1 MIGNATLEEDFPLK
15 KLYEAVD
22 RFCARHP
29 RFGIPNLM
37 LYISIGTILVYV
49 LLQFSD
55 YTAISFLTFDL
66 AHVLHGEVWRIITYI
81 FVPMYGSPFSLLI
94 ALYFYYWIGSTLE
107 RQWGTA
113 KFNLY
118 YFSGVLLTVLGVTIV
133 SLATGKHFLG
143 IAGTHYV
150 NLSMFLAFAALYPE
164 TQVLLF
170 FLIPVKMKWL
180 AWIDIGVFA
189 LGIVQAIAR
198 GDIVGIVVPLV
209 ALLNF
214 AAFIWPE
221 VRYFAQRK
229 QYQHSRQ
236 TVQFKKAVK
245 QQQQVRGYHHKCCVC
260 GKTDTDHP
268 DMQFRY
274 CSKCAGYHC
283 YCQDHIFSHV
293 HFTE

>member
-55 YTAISFLTFDL
+55 YTAISFLTFNL
-66 AHVLHGEVWRIITYI
+66 AYVLHGEVWRIITYI

-133 SLATGKHFLG
+133 SLATGNHFLG

-189 LGIVQAIAR
+189 LGIVQAIAN

-260 GKTDTDHP
+260 GKTDTAHP

-274 CSKCAGYHC
+274 CS
-283 YCQDHIFSHV
+283 
-293 HFTE
+293 

>member
-1 MIGNATLEEDFPLK
+1 MK

-55 YTAISFLTFDL
+55 YTAISFLTFNL

-81 FVPMYGSPFSLLI
+81 FVPMYGSPLSLLI

-133 SLATGKHFLG
+133 SLATGNHFLG

-189 LGIVQAIAR
+189 LGIVQAIAN

>member
-1 MIGNATLEEDFPLK
+1 MK

-55 YTAISFLTFDL
+55 YTAISFLTFNL

-133 SLATGKHFLG
+133 SLATGNHFLG

-189 LGIVQAIAR
+189 LGIVQAIAN

>member
-118 YFSGVLLTVLGVTIV
+118 YFSGVLLTVLGVTVV
-133 SLATGKHFLG
+133 SLATGNHFLG

-189 LGIVQAIAR
+189 LGIVQAIAN

>member
-49 LLQFSD
+49 LLLFSD

-133 SLATGKHFLG
+133 SLATGNHFLG

>member
-133 SLATGKHFLG
+133 SLATGNHFLG

-164 TQVLLF
+164 TQELLF
-170 FLIPVKMKWL
+170 ILIPVKMKWL

-245 QQQQVRGYHHKCCVC
+245 PQQQVRGYHPKCCVC

>member
-133 SLATGKHFLG
+133 SLATGNHFLG

-180 AWIDIGVFA
+180 AWVDIGVFA